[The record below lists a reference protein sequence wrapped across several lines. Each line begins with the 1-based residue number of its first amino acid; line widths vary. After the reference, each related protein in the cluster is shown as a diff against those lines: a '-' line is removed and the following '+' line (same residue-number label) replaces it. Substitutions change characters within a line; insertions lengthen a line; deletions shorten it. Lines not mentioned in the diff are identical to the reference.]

1 MMNTTLLIMAAG
13 IGSRFGTGIKQLEP
27 VDDANHIIIDY
38 SIHDAIEAGFNHVVF
53 IIRKDI
59 EKEFKDVIGDRIAS
73 ICKSHNVT
81 VDYAFQDIS
90 DIPGELPEGRTKP
103 WGTGQAV
110 LAAKNVID
118 TPFIVINADDYY
130 GKEGF
135 KAVHEYLVNGGKSCM
150 AGFVL
155 KNTLSDN
162 GGVTRGICK
171 MDEDYNLTEVVETK
185 NIVKTAAVAEAEGM
199 AVDVDSL
206 VSMNMWGLTPDFLTT
221 LEEGFKEFFEKE
233 VPGNPLK
240 AEYLIP
246 IFIGELLEHGKIS
259 VKVLKTNDTWYQKFK
274 ESVFFR
280 KLFLLFFV
288 TSMILFRT
296 LLNRNLWMNP
306 LSKVMG
312 GWGIWETVNGEQK
325 LTTECI
331 ENVIMMVPFTSMV
344 IWTFQEKVGSSWK
357 KILWYCGKV
366 AFIFSISI
374 EMLQLFLRLGT
385 FQLSDL
391 FYNTVGGM
399 IGGLMYYGIAK
410 AKKHL

>member
-1 MMNTTLLIMAAG
+1 MKTTLLIMAAG
-13 IGSRFGTGIKQLEP
+13 IGSRFGGGIKQLES
-27 VDDANHIIIDY
+27 VDNKGHIIMDY
-38 SIHDAIEAGFNHVVF
+38 SVHDAIEAGFNHVVF

-59 EKEFKDVIGDRIAS
+59 EKEFKEVIGDRIEKV
-73 ICKSHNVT
+73 CQENHVNVEY
-81 VDYAFQDIS
+81 VFQDIN

-110 LAAKNVID
+110 LAAKKVID
-118 TPFIVINADDYY
+118 SPFIVINADDYY

-171 MDEDYNLTEVVETK
+171 MNEDYNLTEVVETK
-185 NIVKTAAVAEAEGM
+185 NIVKTAAGAEAEGM

-259 VKVLKTNDTWYQKFK
+259 VKVLKTNDTWYGMTYHEDVAAVKDSFK
-274 ESVFFR
+274 RMLENGVY
-280 KLFLLFFV
+280 KTDLF
-288 TSMILFRT
+288 
-296 LLNRNLWMNP
+296 
-306 LSKVMG
+306 
-312 GWGIWETVNGEQK
+312 
-325 LTTECI
+325 
-331 ENVIMMVPFTSMV
+331 
-344 IWTFQEKVGSSWK
+344 
-357 KILWYCGKV
+357 
-366 AFIFSISI
+366 
-374 EMLQLFLRLGT
+374 
-385 FQLSDL
+385 SDL
-391 FYNTVGGM
+391 
-399 IGGLMYYGIAK
+399 
-410 AKKHL
+410 